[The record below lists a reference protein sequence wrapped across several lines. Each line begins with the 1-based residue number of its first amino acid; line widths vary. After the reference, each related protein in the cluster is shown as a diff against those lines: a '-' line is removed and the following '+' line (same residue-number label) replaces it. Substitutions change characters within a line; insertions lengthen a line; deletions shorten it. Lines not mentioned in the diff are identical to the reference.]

1 MPPHIVRLGML
12 DSFFLVKER
21 KEEHTNTILFSLASI
36 GHAESLRPG
45 PSMRPREPRS
55 HRITRRDCHSP
66 RSASRERER
75 ERERPQVLAASG
87 GNRQL
92 WLAESEPVAR
102 RGWFRESAEA
112 GEAKP
117 WPPVPTGCRLG
128 ALSRL
133 PISPRDRDRA
143 TCRTSH
149 PHPFQLPN
157 SANPTGR
164 PREPCRSLGALASSG
179 RERKIRPDG
188 RCVHLGGVRGPAAR
202 RAEGRADRRG
212 FLLRRGDHQAAGGQ
226 RAEEVVDGEGKKAAC
241 RRRQCRHE
249 CRRRWRRL
257 LAGRAAGRR
266 S

>member
-21 KEEHTNTILFSLASI
+21 KEEHTNTILFFTCI
-36 GHAESLRPG
+36 D
-45 PSMRPREPRS
+45 RPRGIAPAGAQHATSRASVTS
-55 HRITRRDCHSP
+55 HHTPPQSP
-66 RSASRERER
+66 FRFERER
-75 ERERPQVLAASG
+75 ERPQPQVLAASG

-133 PISPRDRDRA
+133 PISPRDRA

-157 SANPTGR
+157 SENPTGR
-164 PREPCRSLGALASSG
+164 PREPRRSLGALASSG

-212 FLLRRGDHQAAGGQ
+212 FLLRRGDHQGAGGQ

-249 CRRRWRRL
+249 CRRWRRL